1 MSTSL
6 SEWLSWE
13 VVKGS
18 RALPSMAVQTDHP
31 VGLGAPLIALD
42 RLKGKKERGEAGRLI
57 GVSREGGGQPRRKE
71 EEEGGHVGL
80 IPGEKAKGKN
90 LSEAASL
97 AGGRTK
103 VEFRRARFWLQI
115 PRDKKRDEGRERS
128 GDWRRGSFDLERP
141 TKLYRG
147 S

>member
-1 MSTSL
+1 MKTLFLDSAPQQGLSVSTSL

-57 GVSREGGGQPRRKE
+57 GVSREGEVSQEGRRRRKE
-71 EEEGGHVGL
+71 GMS
-80 IPGEKAKGKN
+80 A
-90 LSEAASL
+90 
-97 AGGRTK
+97 
-103 VEFRRARFWLQI
+103 
-115 PRDKKRDEGRERS
+115 
-128 GDWRRGSFDLERP
+128 
-141 TKLYRG
+141 
-147 S
+147 